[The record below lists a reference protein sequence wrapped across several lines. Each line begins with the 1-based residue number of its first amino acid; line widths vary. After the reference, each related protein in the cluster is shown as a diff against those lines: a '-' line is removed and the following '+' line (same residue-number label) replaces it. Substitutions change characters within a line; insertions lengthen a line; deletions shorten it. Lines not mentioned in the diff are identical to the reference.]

1 MGLRIGSIGSRIHAG
16 PTCGVEVRPAVLVP
30 TEIRDSVPWPY
41 FEGEARRVG
50 LAFSFTAPRISSP
63 FSLFIRHRRTT
74 YLCFLLH
81 CTSLSTTL
89 LTALV
94 VVSEVTFCVFQAS
107 SLAPT
112 AITTYPP
119 PLNVVVGVDVRDS
132 PLLACRLTSSTSSR
146 RLAHPVDQQ
155 MALLALDHPYVDD
168 GPGEL
173 YVQGRRNP
181 NGQLEFKVGETS
193 SMPRRYGEYSKCTK
207 NGHTLQWEFH
217 CEVPYRK
224 LAERLVHLSF
234 RALGGVLVRYPCP
247 GCYVRHRE
255 FYLLDNIGD
264 LDAVVRVLSFWVV
277 AIGGTFERVDF

>member
-16 PTCGVEVRPAVLVP
+16 PTCGVE
-30 TEIRDSVPWPY
+30 
-41 FEGEARRVG
+41 
-50 LAFSFTAPRISSP
+50 
-63 FSLFIRHRRTT
+63 
-74 YLCFLLH
+74 
-81 CTSLSTTL
+81 
-89 LTALV
+89 
-94 VVSEVTFCVFQAS
+94 AS

-277 AIGGTFERVDF
+277 AIGGTFER

>member
-155 MALLALDHPYVDD
+155 MALLALDHPYADD

-181 NGQLEFKVGETS
+181 NGQLEFKVGGDQLDAASLRRIFQVHQERAHSAMGVSLRGSVSQTRRKTRPFIL
-193 SMPRRYGEYSKCTK
+193 PRFGRRS
-207 NGHTLQWEFH
+207 
-217 CEVPYRK
+217 
-224 LAERLVHLSF
+224 
-234 RALGGVLVRYPCP
+234 
-247 GCYVRHRE
+247 
-255 FYLLDNIGD
+255 D